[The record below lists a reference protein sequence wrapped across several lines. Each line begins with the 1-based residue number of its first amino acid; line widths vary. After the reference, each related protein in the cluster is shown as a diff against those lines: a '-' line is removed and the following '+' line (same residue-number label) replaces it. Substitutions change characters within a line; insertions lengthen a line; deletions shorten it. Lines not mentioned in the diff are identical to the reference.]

1 MISELV
7 INAFLVSVMLGIG
20 IALLRTRTV
29 IFTVVLTS
37 AYSLIA
43 ALMFI
48 TLDAVDVAFTE
59 ASVGAGIST
68 ILFLAAMAYL
78 PKEEEKNLNSQILP
92 AISCMV
98 LGGILIW
105 CSYDLPEIGLLSSPI
120 HQHIVPDYI
129 LGTRDDIDIPN
140 IVTAVLASY
149 RGYDTFGETIV
160 VFTAGV
166 AVLALLKNNTK
177 ASKQNNNKSK
187 KKVGKH
193 A

>member
-1 MISELV
+1 MISELI
-7 INAFLVSVMLGIG
+7 INAFLVTIMLAVA
-20 IALLRTRTV
+20 IALLKTRTV
-29 IFTVVLTS
+29 IFTIILTS

-78 PKEEEKNLNSQILP
+78 PKEEEEEENLNNQLLP
-92 AISCMV
+92 FLTCFV

-105 CSYDLPEIGLLSSPI
+105 CSYDLPEIGLVSSPI

-129 LGTRDDIDIPN
+129 LGSRDDIGIPN
-140 IVTAVLASY
+140 IVTSVLASY

-166 AVLALLKNNTK
+166 AVLALLKNNKETG
-177 ASKQNNNKSK
+177 KQNSKKSK
-187 KKVGKH
+187 RKVV
-193 A
+193 

>member
-1 MISELV
+1 MISELI
-7 INAFLVSVMLGIG
+7 INAFLVTVMLAIG
-20 IALLRTRTV
+20 IALLRTRTL

-37 AYSLIA
+37 AYSLVA

-78 PKEEEKNLNSQILP
+78 PKEEENINSQILP
-92 AISCMV
+92 ALTCIL

-105 CSYDLPEIGLLSSPI
+105 CSYDLPEIGLLSSPV

-129 LGTRDDIDIPN
+129 LGSRDDIGIPN
-140 IVTAVLASY
+140 IVTSVLASY

-166 AVLALLKNNTK
+166 AVLVLLKNNTQT
-177 ASKQNNNKSK
+177 SKQKNKNSK
-187 KKVGKH
+187 RKVS
-193 A
+193 